1 MSAPASTAMDEH
13 VSLPDWAQWST
24 QGAGAPYSVG
34 IEEEV
39 MLLEPGSWELTNR
52 IDDVLAGAPAELSA
66 QLDAETHGS
75 AAELRTSPH
84 PSLAEAITELSEL
97 RGSLDDTLT
106 KLGMRAATAGT
117 HPTALWGDVV
127 VSRKDRYRKVYASMR
142 ELARREPTFALHVH
156 VGLHDGETGVRVLN
170 GLRAHLPLLL
180 ALSAN
185 SPFWQGRDSG
195 LASART
201 PVFGAFPRVGIPREY
216 AGYSDYVT
224 AVDTLIRFG
233 AIAEPTFL
241 WWDVRLQ
248 PRFGTIELR
257 ILDAQTSTWQTGA
270 LVALIQSLCR
280 LLAEEDAET
289 HETHPPEVLDEN
301 RFLAS
306 RDGVEA
312 HLIRPAL
319 GARIPVPNLVAEL
332 IGRCEPHA
340 AALGCESELDRVR
353 ELSRRNGSINQL
365 AVERRVGDLPHLIE
379 SLADEFRGSRPPA
392 S

>member
-1 MSAPASTAMDEH
+1 MSTPASSAIDED
-13 VSLPDWAQWST
+13 VSLPDWAQWAA
-24 QGAGAPYSVG
+24 QDPAGPYTVG

-52 IDDVLAGAPAELSA
+52 IDDVLVGAPAELAA

-75 AAELRTSPH
+75 AAELRTAPQASI
-84 PSLAEAITELSEL
+84 AEAISELGDL
-97 RGSLDDTLT
+97 RGSLDDILT
-106 KLGMRAATAGT
+106 SLGMRAAAAGT
-117 HPTALWGDVV
+117 HPTAVWDDVV
-127 VSRKDRYRKVYASMR
+127 VSRQDRYRKVYASMR

-156 VGLHDGETGVRVLN
+156 VGLPDPETGVRVLN

-201 PVFGAFPRVGIPREY
+201 PVFGAFPRVGIPREFT
-216 AGYSDYVT
+216 GYSDYVT
-224 AVDTLIRFG
+224 AVDTLIRCG
-233 AIAEPTFL
+233 AVPEPTFL

-257 ILDAQTSTWQTGA
+257 ILDAQTSAWQTGA
-270 LVALIQSLCR
+270 LVALIQSLSR
-280 LLAEEDAET
+280 LLAEEDAEK
-289 HETHPPEVLDEN
+289 HETHPPEVLEEN

-319 GARIPVPNLVAEL
+319 GSRIPVPSLVAEL

-379 SLADEFRGSRPPA
+379 SLADEFRDYGSD
-392 S
+392 